1 MQHCDMK
8 KLVLLYCM
16 LFTLSGLNAQS
27 VYPRYREYA
36 DLVKRADSLYKA
48 GAYDASATC
57 YNRAIG
63 VRVEKGIPVS
73 YADLHYSAACC
84 WALAGLGDSAFVHLQ
99 AMAALGYSD
108 PVSLGKDQD
117 LASLHGDARWS
128 GLINK
133 VASALVR
140 KELLKKT
147 YEERTRFTG
156 KEDETVFLP
165 LHDNV
170 KRLIQC
176 DSLPFISLNYKNF
189 RLFFRGNA
197 YAAGHLPELKQQ
209 VSDAFAAVLAK
220 LDANAYATGINLVL
234 VDSRDELKEVT
245 GIRALGGLA
254 LVGDNTVF
262 LVFNGKRRLQAK
274 HELFH
279 LLSNDVWGNT
289 FSRLLDEGGAV
300 FADNECYAEDPIY
313 GISAWFM
320 ASGKL
325 LPFTA
330 LINDF
335 DREAGKS
342 DVIAYLESAAI
353 FKYLYEKYG
362 IPKLKRLRTEGFE
375 KFKEIYG
382 FSLFRLEKEWNEMIN
397 GVNIPKDIDWN
408 KLLEEGCG

>member
-16 LFTLSGLNAQS
+16 LFALSGLNAQN

-48 GAYDASATC
+48 GVYDASATC
-57 YNRAIG
+57 YNRALGI
-63 VRVEKGIPVS
+63 RVEKGIPVP
-73 YADLHYSAACC
+73 YAGLHYSAACC
-84 WALAGLGDSAFVHLQ
+84 WALAGRADSAFAHLQ

-117 LASLHGDARWS
+117 LASLHGDRRWT
-128 GLINK
+128 GLMDQ

-140 KELLKKT
+140 KEVLKKK
-147 YEERTRFTG
+147 YDERTRFSG
-156 KEDETVFLP
+156 KDESVFLP

-170 KRLIQC
+170 KQLIQC
-176 DSLPFISLNYKNF
+176 DSLPFISLNYQNF
-189 RLFFRGNA
+189 RLYFRGNG
-197 YAAGHLPELKQQ
+197 YAADHLPELKQQ
-209 VSDAFAAVLAK
+209 VSDAYIAVLVK
-220 LDANAYATGINLVL
+220 LDANTYTSGINMVL
-234 VDSRDELKEVT
+234 VDSRDELRDVT

-274 HELFH
+274 HELYH
-279 LLSNDVWGNT
+279 LVSNDMWGNT
-289 FSRLLDEGGAV
+289 YSRLLDEGGAV
-300 FADNECYAEDPIY
+300 FADNECYGKDPLY
-313 GISAWFM
+313 GISAWFK
-320 ASGKL
+320 ANRKL

-335 DREAGKS
+335 DREAGRS

-362 IPKLKRLRTEGFE
+362 IPKLKQLRTEGFE
-375 KFKEIYG
+375 KFESIYG
-382 FSLFRLEKEWNEMIN
+382 FPLARLEKEWNEMIS
-397 GVNIPKDIDWN
+397 GVKIPTDVDWN